1 MKPWI
6 AGQTLED
13 GSQKE
18 KRRRRE
24 KKRNTNGQQI
34 TLAIRE
40 RQVKFF
46 QEAGEL
52 SKMPAWSL
60 QM

>member
-24 KKRNTNGQQI
+24 KKRNTNGQ
-34 TLAIRE
+34 
-40 RQVKFF
+40 
-46 QEAGEL
+46 
-52 SKMPAWSL
+52 
-60 QM
+60 